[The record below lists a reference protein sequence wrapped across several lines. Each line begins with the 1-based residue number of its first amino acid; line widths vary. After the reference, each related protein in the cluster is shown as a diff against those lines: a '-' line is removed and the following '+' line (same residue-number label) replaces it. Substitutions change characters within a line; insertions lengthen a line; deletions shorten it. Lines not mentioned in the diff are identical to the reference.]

1 LVGNRGL
8 TIDMGS
14 TACAIRERFLARL
27 AKKPD
32 PRANLQAI

>member
-1 LVGNRGL
+1 VGNKGL

-14 TACAIRERFLARL
+14 TGSAIRERFSAKL

-32 PRANLQAI
+32 PRASLQAI